1 MGYVMVPVPEE
12 FVQEAMKMV
21 IRLSQGDRFNDWDQE
36 TIIQFFHELPETSKT
51 VLSSVARASLGEE
64 GSLND
69 EVLARSMEHSVRE
82 VRDIARDINT
92 KAMDNSYARI
102 LEITTQTETLP
113 NGRTRDD
120 RRFAV
125 AEHLAEWVR
134 EAEREELKNMPH
146 PLLGDA

>member
-21 IRLSQGDRFNDWDQE
+21 IRLSQGDRFNEWDQE
-36 TIIQFFHELPETSKT
+36 TISQFFHELPETSKS
-51 VLSSVARASLGEE
+51 VLSSVARASLSDE

-82 VRDIARDINT
+82 VRDIARSINT
-92 KAMDNSYARI
+92 AAQDSAYVP
-102 LEITTQTETLP
+102 LLSITTQTETLP

-120 RRFAV
+120 RRFSV
-125 AEHLAEWVR
+125 AEHIAEWVR
-134 EAEREELKNMPH
+134 EAEREELKNMSH
-146 PLLGDA
+146 PLLGEG